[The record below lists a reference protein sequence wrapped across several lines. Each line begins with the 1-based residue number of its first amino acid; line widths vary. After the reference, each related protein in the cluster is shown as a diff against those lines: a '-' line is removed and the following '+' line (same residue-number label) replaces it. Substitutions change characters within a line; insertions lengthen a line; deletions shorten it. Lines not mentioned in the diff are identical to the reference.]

1 MDYRFS
7 IVIPVLNLRHSIETL
22 LRCLEGQEF
31 PKDRFECLIVDD
43 MSTDGT
49 TEFLASYNSPLNLKA
64 LFNRT
69 NKGRAQARNIGW
81 MQARGEIVLF
91 LDGDML
97 PEPAWLRDYDE
108 AIARHED
115 WDVVSGGRYCLSVPR
130 EGDLR
135 RNLAQLINA
144 DPETL
149 LANDLSTDFE
159 ALAAMATLGQYPSWL
174 SNQLERQLRDV
185 CQLYPESL
193 ICGYSLV
200 TSNVAIRREKLRE
213 VGGFD
218 SFLRRAE
225 DTDLGLRLWGIGC
238 RFGFADGA
246 RAYHLYDPG
255 QPDRHMTH
263 AENLAFFYRH
273 PYTLVMAIHLWC
285 LINATEGMKATA
297 QPADLAQLARLSRG
311 SLPPDLARQVAS
323 LAARF
328 NLDSHSYPKEF
339 LVDYFA
345 EISGSSPVEIEGYLD
360 LAVRRGVFTS
370 ERDGKTHFDIYHTS
384 NWLRYHSRY
393 EEHCLRHS
401 SYGRTTRTRYQITG
415 CEQDIARVAYSG
427 TYEVHIPTSMLNQHC
442 EGALNLALPIQDE
455 YQTGVSIV
463 DCFPDDLLQYADY
476 SKSMILGFPLKNCRR
491 LDGKIG
497 YVFQCEVREAATGRN
512 RPVSDQNDAYSSYL
526 QPTLNP
532 DYLAMAKALLL
543 RIEPDLESDPERVAE
558 VIYLWILDNTSFYET
573 PLPDFFCLET
583 GIGACAHQ
591 VGLFVNLCRL
601 ANIPARERY
610 GGILSKA
617 DGREPRLI
625 ETRTRG
631 VSPFSHIWA
640 EFHSPKR
647 GWVPVDFIGWGY
659 GRRLMTAHNVTDQD
673 LRAELDRDTTL
684 YDSYYFG
691 HLDPFR
697 VYAGEAVRKTLLYSF
712 ELGNG
717 KKAPATFRQQL
728 MARTSHLLRCR
739 ITSQTNLL
747 EMGGCDEL
755 KNPTRR

>member
-7 IVIPVLNLRHSIETL
+7 IVIPALNLRHSIEAL
-22 LRCLEGQEF
+22 LHCLEGQEF
-31 PKDRFECLIVDD
+31 SKDRFECLIVDD
-43 MSTDGT
+43 GSTDGT
-49 TEFLASYNSPLNLKA
+49 TDILASHSSSLNLRV
-64 LFNRT
+64 LFNRV

-81 MQARGEIVLF
+81 MQARGEMVLF

-108 AIARHED
+108 AIAHHAD
-115 WDVVSGGRYCLSVPR
+115 WDVVSGGRYCISLSH
-130 EGDLR
+130 EGNLR

-149 LANDLSTDFE
+149 LTNDLPADFR
-159 ALAAMATLGQYPSWL
+159 ALAAKATLGQYPSGL

-185 CQLYPESL
+185 CRLYPESM

-200 TSNVAIRREKLRE
+200 TSNVAIRREKLRK

-225 DTDLGLRLWGIGC
+225 DTDLGLRLWDAGC

-263 AENLAFFYRH
+263 TENLAFFYRH
-273 PYTLVMAIHLWC
+273 PYTLVLAVHLWC
-285 LINATEGMKATA
+285 LISATEGIKETA
-297 QPADLAQLARLSRG
+297 QLADLVQLARLGRE
-311 SLPPDLARQVAS
+311 SLPPDLARRVAN
-323 LAARF
+323 LATRF

-339 LVDYFA
+339 LVDYFT
-345 EISGSSPVEIEGYLD
+345 EISGSSPAEIEDYLD

-370 ERDGKTHFDIYHTS
+370 ERNGKTHFDIYHTS

-401 SYGRTTRTRYQITG
+401 SYGRTTKTRYQITG
-415 CEQDIARVAYSG
+415 YEQELARVAYSG
-427 TYEVHIPTSMLNQHC
+427 TYEIQLPAPMLDQHC
-442 EGALNLALPIQDE
+442 EGTLNLALPMQDE
-455 YQTGVSIV
+455 YQTEVSIV
-463 DCFPDDLLQYADY
+463 HCFPEDLLQYADY
-476 SKSMILGFPLKNCRR
+476 SRGMISGFPLEYCRR
-491 LDGKIG
+491 TDGKIG
-497 YVFQCEVREAATGRN
+497 YLFQCEVRESATGRT
-512 RPVSDQNDAYSSYL
+512 RPAPDEIASSSPYL
-526 QPTLNP
+526 HPTLNP
-532 DYLAMAKALLL
+532 DYLAKAKALLL

-558 VIYLWILDNTSFYET
+558 TIYRWILDNTSFYET

-583 GIGACAHQ
+583 GVGSCAHQ

-601 ANIPARERY
+601 TNIPARERY
-610 GGILSKA
+610 GAILSRA
-617 DGREPRLI
+617 DSREPRVV
-625 ETRTRG
+625 ETCTRG

-640 EFHSPKR
+640 EFYSPKQ

-659 GRRLMTAHNVTDQD
+659 GRRLMTAHNITDQALQTD
-673 LRAELDRDTTL
+673 LDRSTAL
-684 YDSYYFG
+684 YDDYYFG
-691 HLDPFR
+691 HVDPFR
-697 VYAGEAVRKTLLYSF
+697 IYTGEAVRKTPLYTF
-712 ELGNG
+712 ELGKG

-728 MARTSHLLRCR
+728 MAKTSQWLRCR

-747 EMGGCDEL
+747 EMS
-755 KNPTRR
+755 